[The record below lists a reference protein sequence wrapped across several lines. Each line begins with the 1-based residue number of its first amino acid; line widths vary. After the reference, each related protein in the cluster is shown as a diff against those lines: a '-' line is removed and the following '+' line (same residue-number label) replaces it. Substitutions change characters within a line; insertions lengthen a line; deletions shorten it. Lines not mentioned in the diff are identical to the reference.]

1 MPVVA
6 RFSSPLSKGRWRGAA
21 CTPTMAGRPLTE
33 AFRDGPDLA
42 AEPRSSEIGQETPDG
57 RYRAVA
63 QSTVVLGR
71 RYLDSATAER
81 P

>member
-1 MPVVA
+1 
-6 RFSSPLSKGRWRGAA
+6 
-21 CTPTMAGRPLTE
+21 MAGRPLTE

-42 AEPRSSEIGQETPDG
+42 AEPRSAEIARETSNG
-57 RYRAVA
+57 HYRAVVR
-63 QSTVVLGR
+63 STVVLGR